1 MTPDTPGQA
10 DTGGTPHATGCPDR
24 SNRDPGRRR
33 HESAHP
39 VRWRTVRTAAA
50 PPAATATPPARS
62 PISVTGSG
70 SATRDREA
78 QGRLCA
84 TGEDGLRTSWRT
96 RCAREDNRTS
106 THRDHPE
113 PGQANPPGAT
123 RSLLR
128 GGHAVFRSGPRGV
141 APTPPGARRRAHRD
155 MGLHGS
161 HTIARPDSSWPP
173 PATPADRPGGD
184 PCTAR
189 RRRRTPSAS
198 PFTSRASTSE
208 RPSAPLQMRIPS

>member
-24 SNRDPGRRR
+24 SSRDPGRRR

-50 PPAATATPPARS
+50 PAAATATPPARS
-62 PISVTGSG
+62 PINVTGNG

-84 TGEDGLRTSWRT
+84 TGEDRLQLSRGT
-96 RCAREDNRTS
+96 RYVPKDNWTS
-106 THRDHPE
+106 THRDHSE
-113 PGQANPPGAT
+113 PGQAHLPGAT
-123 RSLLR
+123 CSLLR

-141 APTPPGARRRAHRD
+141 APTPPGAQTRAHRTWVC
-155 MGLHGS
+155 M
-161 HTIARPDSSWPP
+161 APP
-173 PATPADRPGGD
+173 PLRVLTIG
-184 PCTAR
+184 TVAR
-189 RRRRTPSAS
+189 
-198 PFTSRASTSE
+198 
-208 RPSAPLQMRIPS
+208 